1 MDPES
6 VFSGGP
12 VSLAPGG
19 PSPVGLGD
27 VVARVTAF
35 VGLHPCDSCRKRRH
49 WLNRVKVW
57 GRWGWPVVTG
67 FTVVVLAAGAAL
79 TRWVF

>member
-12 VSLAPGG
+12 VYLAPGG

-35 VGLHPCDSCRKRRH
+35 VGLHPCDRCRKRRH
-49 WLNRVKVW
+49 WLNRAKVW
-57 GRWGWPVVTG
+57 GWWR
-67 FTVVVLAAGAAL
+67 
-79 TRWVF
+79 

>member
-19 PSPVGLGD
+19 AAPVGLGD

-35 VGLHPCDSCRKRRH
+35 VGLHPCDGC
-49 WLNRVKVW
+49 NRAKVW
-57 GRWGWPVVTG
+57 GWWR
-67 FTVVVLAAGAAL
+67 
-79 TRWVF
+79 